1 MPYQLQQIR
10 SHRTFTSSDDEWLGW
25 LAEARRNGWDEEG
38 TQYDFP
44 YQVDEE
50 YDAMV
55 DYLYNLWMILH
66 LTREMFAWDGNY
78 TEKKNQVVSE
88 SDAYYLMQALA
99 GTWQSADRGLL
110 EFLGEGPF
118 RICSE

>member
-1 MPYQLQQIR
+1 MSYLFQQLE
-10 SHRTFTSSDDEWLGW
+10 SHRTLACSDEEWNRC

-38 TQYDFP
+38 TQYDFS

-55 DYLYNLWMILH
+55 GYLYNLWMIMH
-66 LTREMFAWDGNY
+66 LSREMFAWDGNY
-78 TEKKNQVVSE
+78 TEKKNQVVSD

-99 GTWQSADRGLL
+99 ETWLSEDRGLL
-110 EFLGEGPF
+110 EFLGTGSF
-118 RICSE
+118 RICGD